1 MVLALGVIM
10 MSGIVW
16 ARRFRMCLHA
26 RFLGDVDDVGDGGGG
41 RFPST
46 ASMPASV
53 LGSAS
58 VVSVEALTSAPSLAS
73 LLTLLTVGASLS
85 ALAVSSS
92 LMGDDL
98 LSVELQ
104 LRGGMMSNRILLL
117 VTT

>member
-16 ARRFRMCLHA
+16 ARRFRRCLHA
-26 RFLGDVDDVGDGGGG
+26 RFLGDGGGGG

-46 ASMPASV
+46 VSMPASV

-73 LLTLLTVGASLS
+73 LLTLLTVVASLS

-104 LRGGMMSNRILLL
+104 LGLILNVKQVVQLM
-117 VTT
+117 VRC